1 MDTSFTGES
10 SIEVDTAHEIGR
22 EGSIVPSRSQMYLA
36 MIEHFSM
43 FHSRYRWDATKLEST
58 ISEERGSLDM
68 VEQLRIEC
76 PYAFIQ
82 LSDRFGFGTGRYY
95 IFKMSE
101 DGPGSGVDLVRR
113 MQPGGDLDKRW
124 IMFDHLNRVRGWK
137 TMSCYVFDSGMCRL
151 MTIATCEILGDDAD
165 SQKLL
170 WLALNNVMARYGV
183 PNPYFKGFVADGDD
197 ANWMAVR
204 IVYGNGNPNRKM
216 VGRERYNEVD
226 WTGSLE
232 RYADEHI
239 RPDLR
244 EIHMRLCTDFK
255 EAKTPCDAEEFYHYT
270 RDWWLSSG
278 AVSEDGLRELDDWL
292 GFWHFRF
299 RQWGGFYELVR
310 IDYLF
315 LYTLLHNVE

>member
-10 SIEVDTAHEIGR
+10 SIEVGTAHGI
-22 EGSIVPSRSQMYLA
+22 GSIVPSRSQMYLA
-36 MIEHFSM
+36 MIEHISM
-43 FHSRYRWDATKLEST
+43 FHSRYRWDATRLDST
-58 ISEERGSLDM
+58 VSEERGSLDM

-82 LSDRFGFGTGRYY
+82 LSDKFGFGTGRYY

-101 DGPGSGVDLVRR
+101 DGPGSGVDLVTR
-113 MQPGGDLDKRW
+113 MQPGRDLDKRW
-124 IMFDHLNRVRGWK
+124 IMFDHLNRVRGWT
-137 TMSCYVFDSGMCRL
+137 TMSCYVYDSEMCRL
-151 MTIATCEILGDDAD
+151 MTIATCEILSDEVN
-165 SQKLL
+165 SQKLM
-170 WLALNNVMARYGV
+170 WLALNNVMERNGV

-232 RYADEHI
+232 RYAVEHI

-244 EIHMRLCTDFK
+244 EMHKRLCTNFK
-255 EAKTPCDAEEFYHYT
+255 EAKTPWEAEEFYHCT

-278 AVSEDGLRELDDWL
+278 AATEDGLRELDDWL

-310 IDYLF
+310 VDCLF
-315 LYTLLHNVE
+315 INMLSYESE